1 MTGKANHIKW
11 LACALLLLVTAR
23 TYAAGPRGGLWSQ
36 VDDATKRGLPKTA
49 IAVLDQIIAGA
60 LQDQAHAEATKAICL
75 KIALEGQ
82 IQGGKFEE
90 MIVPIQTEIA
100 EAPDPMKPVMEAIL
114 AHWYWRYFQQ
124 NRWRFMERTQ
134 TAEPPGADFTT
145 WDLPR
150 ILAEIDRHF
159 TLALAADQEIKAI
172 PTEQWDDLLEKGTV
186 PDSYRPT
193 LYDFLA
199 HEALSFY
206 SAGEQAGALPQDTFE
221 FMADSPIFAPVTE
234 FLQWEPETAD
244 AGSAKLKAVRLYQN
258 LLAFHQDDPDK
269 TAFIDVDLHRLTFG
283 YNHALGPD
291 KTTLYEAALER
302 FVDQWADHEIVA
314 RALYEWARVV
324 RTQGDYVRAH
334 ALASQGWNM
343 YPDSIGG
350 VWCYNLVQQI
360 EARSATIQTE
370 RVWNDPLPDIKV
382 TYRNVTRVFFRA
394 VPFAAEDAIQPAWR
408 YVDDDELETLLAIR
422 PVLEWSADLPATAD
436 YQQRTKPLPAPEGLE
451 SGFYFLIASH
461 DPSFEKNDNKVSVVP
476 IWVSDLALVVRRLY
490 QVGTVEGFVLNG
502 ETGEPIVGATLT
514 RWIHQKVNGQWHYL
528 PAGQTQSDENGLF
541 GFSAEGQERQSF
553 RILAESEG
561 QKLASESS
569 YSTYPSY
576 DDPWPSRR
584 TVFFTDRSL
593 YRPGQT
599 IRYKGICIH
608 VDTVEDNY
616 QTLPGE
622 RLTVVFKDTN
632 GQEIERQQRQCND
645 YGAFSG
651 SVTAPRDRL
660 MGRMALTVQDGPRGY
675 AYFNVEE
682 YKRPKFRVQL
692 DPPTEAPSLNTEVV
706 VPGKATAYTGAAI
719 GGAQVTW
726 RVVRRVRFPIWCW
739 WAHWS
744 YPAAKAQ
751 AIAHGTAVTETDGSF
766 SILFTAKPDLSIL
779 EEDEPIFEYRVH
791 ADVTDTT
798 GETRSD
804 ERIVRAGYTALQ
816 ATVGADAW
824 QTPDEPVEL
833 TVTTQSIDGQGEP
846 AEGTVQV
853 YTLKQPAKVIRAKLG
868 STGPQPDPSNPD
880 TWEPADLVCEECFT
894 TDVQGQATLPVVLE
908 AGIYRAVLHTQDRF
922 GKPVAARHTI
932 HVVDP
937 EATHFGVRVANHF
950 AAPKWSLEPGES
962 FVALWGT
969 GYDTGRAFV
978 ELECRG
984 QVLRAWWTDPDRTQ
998 EFIEEEVTEHM
1009 RGGFTLRVTYV
1020 RENRAYLNKRIVD
1033 VPWTNKQLTIGWER
1047 FRSRLLPGQ
1056 EEVWTAVITG
1066 PDASK
1071 AIAEMLAGMYDAS
1084 LDQYLQHNWIQAFS
1098 GFRRESSR
1106 LYSRF
1111 ENSALSFRTI
1121 LYDWS
1126 VPYIY
1131 AGLSYRHF
1139 PEAIVPPLGHF
1150 GGGLAPP
1157 ARGGGSDGANG
1168 DSSEPAPD
1176 GAEGAKDARPGPDL
1190 DQVSARKNLNETAFF
1205 FPHLLSDAEGVV
1217 RIEFTMPQALTEWRF
1232 LGFAHDNQLRSGF
1245 LTGTTV
1251 TAKDLM
1257 VEPNPPRFV
1266 REGDII
1272 EFTVKVTNQ
1281 SAARQTG
1288 KVSLTL
1294 ADARTL
1300 QSRDEALGNQ
1310 SPEQT
1315 FDVPSQESCTYSWRL
1330 TVPDE
1335 CDFLTYKAVGATS
1348 GLSDGEEGYL
1358 PVLSRRVLVTES
1370 LPLPV
1375 RGPQTKE
1382 FEFTKLLNSGQW
1394 QTLRHQ
1400 SLTVQMVSQPAWYA
1414 VMALPYLME
1423 YPYECSEQVFNRLY
1437 ANTLAS
1443 YIANSDPEIRRI
1455 FDQWKATPAL
1465 DSPLEKNED
1474 LKAVVLEETPWVRQ
1488 ALAESQAR
1496 KNVGILFDE
1505 NRLRE
1510 ETSRGLFK
1518 LQQMQLDSGLWP
1530 WFPGCRGN
1538 RYITLYITTGFGR
1551 LRHLGVRQVDVS
1563 CAIKALDALDKWM
1576 DERYRWILKHC
1587 NKNDNHLSPTIAL
1600 YLYGRSFFLA
1610 DKPVDTQYQE
1620 ALDYWLG
1627 QSRQHW
1633 LELWRQSQAHLA
1645 IALKRFG
1652 DGQTPDDIMQSI
1664 RQHSVTD
1671 EELGMYWR
1679 DLERSWWW
1687 YRAPIETQA
1696 LMIEALDEVSGDAQA
1711 VEDCRVWLLKQKQ
1724 TQDWKTTKATADAIY
1739 GLILRGA
1746 DLLASD
1752 VLVEVALAGQ
1762 WIEPEQAEAGAGFYE
1777 ERFVRE
1783 EIQPD
1788 MGQIT
1793 VRKTDEG
1800 VSWGS
1805 VHWQYLEVMSNVTP
1819 YEGTPL
1825 QLRKTLFIKK
1835 TTAQGQ
1841 VLYPLQ
1847 GGLAVGDELVVRIEL
1862 RVDRDMEYVHMKDQR
1877 PSGTEPVNV
1886 LSGYRYQDGL
1896 AYYESTR
1903 DTATHFFMD
1912 YLPKG
1917 VYVFEY
1923 STRIQHKGKYQTGI
1937 ASIQCMYAPEFNSHS
1952 ESFDLDV
1959 RWRDA
1964 ELRSVPLECFPA
1976 AYPAYDDWL
1985 ALGKPDCWCGP
1996 YQCDGDADGVHSGFP
2011 FNYRVFTGDQALI
2024 VDNWQ
2029 KRIDDPTLNPCAD
2042 IDHKDSGFPF
2052 YYRVSTSDLAIIVE
2066 NWMKKSEELPGNCP
2080 RQE

>member
-1 MTGKANHIKW
+1 
-11 LACALLLLVTAR
+11 
-23 TYAAGPRGGLWSQ
+23 
-36 VDDATKRGLPKTA
+36 
-49 IAVLDQIIAGA
+49 
-60 LQDQAHAEATKAICL
+60 
-75 KIALEGQ
+75 
-82 IQGGKFEE
+82 
-90 MIVPIQTEIA
+90 
-100 EAPDPMKPVMEAIL
+100 
-114 AHWYWRYFQQ
+114 
-124 NRWRFMERTQ
+124 
-134 TAEPPGADFTT
+134 
-145 WDLPR
+145 
-150 ILAEIDRHF
+150 
-159 TLALAADQEIKAI
+159 
-172 PTEQWDDLLEKGTV
+172 
-186 PDSYRPT
+186 
-193 LYDFLA
+193 
-199 HEALSFY
+199 
-206 SAGEQAGALPQDTFE
+206 
-221 FMADSPIFAPVTE
+221 
-234 FLQWEPETAD
+234 
-244 AGSAKLKAVRLYQN
+244 
-258 LLAFHQDDPDK
+258 
-269 TAFIDVDLHRLTFG
+269 
-283 YNHALGPD
+283 LGPD
-291 KTTLYEAALER
+291 KATLYQAALER
-302 FVDQWADHEIVA
+302 FVDQWQDHEIAA
-314 RALYEWARVV
+314 RALYEWARVMHG
-324 RTQGDYVRAH
+324 QGDYVQAH
-334 ALASQGWNM
+334 ALASEGWAT
-343 YPDSIGG
+343 YPDRIGG
-350 VWCYNLVQQI
+350 AQCYNLVQQI
-360 EARSATIQTE
+360 EAKSATIQTE
-370 RVWNDPLPDIKV
+370 RVWNDPLPDIHV

-394 VPFAAEDAIQPAWR
+394 VSFAAEDAVQPAWR
-408 YVDDDELETLLAIR
+408 YINDDELRTLLAIQ
-422 PVLEWSADLPATAD
+422 PVLEWSADLPATLD
-436 YQQRTKPLPAPEGLE
+436 YRQRTEVLPAPEGLDR
-451 SGFYFLIASH
+451 GFYFLIASH
-461 DPSFEKNDNKVSVVP
+461 DPSFEKNDNKVSVAP
-476 IWVSDLALVVRRLY
+476 IWVSDLALVVRKLSRDGL
-490 QVGTVEGFVLNG
+490 VEGFVLDAK
-502 ETGEPIVGATLT
+502 TGGPLANAMVT
-514 RWIHQKVNGQWHYL
+514 RWRYDHTSQRYW
-528 PAGQTQSDENGLF
+528 PTEQTRTDENGLF
-541 GFSAEGQERQSF
+541 GFLHDGNGASFLIVAEHGGHRLSSGNTYNTSPGWSAPEPREQT
-553 RILAESEG
+553 I
-561 QKLASESS
+561 
-569 YSTYPSY
+569 
-576 DDPWPSRR
+576 
-584 TVFFTDRSL
+584 FFTDRSL

-599 IRYKGICIH
+599 VHYKGICIRT
-608 VDTVEDNY
+608 DSIGDNY
-616 QTLPGE
+616 QTLAGE
-622 RLTVVFKDTN
+622 RLTVVFRDTN
-632 GQEIERQQRQCND
+632 RQEIARQQHQCND
-645 YGAFSG
+645 FGAFSG
-651 SVTAPRDRL
+651 SFTAPRDRL
-660 MGRMALTVQDGPRGY
+660 MGRMSLFVESGPSGS

-692 DPPTEAPSLNTEVV
+692 DPPMEAPRLNTEVV

-719 GGAQVTW
+719 GGAQVKW
-726 RVVRRVRFPIWCW
+726 HVVRQVRFPIWCW
-739 WAHWS
+739 WARWS
-744 YPAAKAQ
+744 YPTAEAQ

-766 SILFTAKPDLSIL
+766 SIPFTAKPDLSIL

-816 ATVGADAW
+816 ATISANAW

-833 TVTTQSIDGQGEP
+833 TVTTQSIDGQAKP
-846 AEGTVQV
+846 AEGLVQV
-853 YTLKQPAKVIRAKLG
+853 YTLKQPDKVIRAQMG

-880 TWEPADLVCEECFT
+880 TWEPADLVCEERFT
-894 TDVQGQATLPVVLE
+894 TDVQGRATLPVVLE
-908 AGIYRAVLHTQDRF
+908 AGIYRAMLKTQDRF
-922 GKPVAARHTI
+922 GKLAAARHTI

-937 EATHFGVRVANHF
+937 QARHFSVRVANHF

-962 FVALWGT
+962 FVAVWGT

-984 QVLRAWWTDPDRTQ
+984 ELLRAWWTDSDRTQ
-998 EFIEEEVTEHM
+998 EFVEEEVTEHM

-1020 RENRAYLNKRIVD
+1020 RENRAYLNERIVD

-1047 FRSRLLPGQ
+1047 FRSLLDPGQ

-1066 PDASK
+1066 PDARK
-1071 AIAEMLAGMYDAS
+1071 TVAEMVAGMYDAS
-1084 LDQYLQHNWIQAFS
+1084 LDQYLRHDWIHGFG
-1098 GFRRESSR
+1098 GFRRESHR
-1106 LYSRF
+1106 LRSRF
-1111 ENSALSFRTI
+1111 ENNTLSFRTV
-1121 LYDWS
+1121 LFDWS
-1126 VPYIY
+1126 VDYIY
-1131 AGLSYRHF
+1131 AAFSYRHF
-1139 PEAIVPPLGHF
+1139 PEAIMPPYWHF
-1150 GGGLAPP
+1150 GGGAAPP
-1157 ARGGGSDGANG
+1157 ARRGSSADG
-1168 DSSEPAPD
+1168 DSGYTGPAPN
-1176 GAEGAKDARPGPDL
+1176 GAEGAKDGQDDAEPGPDL

-1217 RIEFTMPQALTEWRF
+1217 RIEFTIPEALTEWRF

-1257 VEPNPPRFV
+1257 VQPNPPRFV

-1288 KVSLTL
+1288 KVSLTF

-1300 QSRDEALGNQ
+1300 EPRDEALDNQ

-1315 FDVPSQESCTYSWRL
+1315 FDVPSQESRTYSWRL
-1330 TVPDE
+1330 NIPDE
-1335 CDFLTYKAVGATS
+1335 CDFLTYRAVGATS
-1348 GLSDGEEGYL
+1348 RLSDGEEGYL
-1358 PVLSRRVLVTES
+1358 PVLSRRIMVTES
-1370 LPLPV
+1370 LPLPI

-1382 FEFTKLLNSGQW
+1382 FEFTKLLNSGQS

-1423 YPYECSEQVFNRLY
+1423 YPYEGSEQVFNRLY

-1443 YIANSDPEIRRI
+1443 YIANADPKIRRI

-1496 KNVGILFDE
+1496 KNIGILFDE
-1505 NRLRE
+1505 NRLRD
-1510 ETSRGLFK
+1510 ETSRALFK

-1538 RYITLYITTGFGR
+1538 EYITLYITTGFGR
-1551 LRHLGVRQVDVS
+1551 LRHLGVGQMDVS

-1587 NKNDNHLSPTIAL
+1587 NKDDNHLSPTTAF

-1627 QSRQHW
+1627 QARQYW

-1652 DGQTPDDIMQSI
+1652 DRQVPGEIMQSI
-1664 RQHSVTD
+1664 REHSVTD

-1696 LMIEALDEVSGDAQA
+1696 LMIEAFDEVCGDAQA

-1724 TQDWKTTKATADAIY
+1724 TQDWKTTKATADAVY
-1739 GLILRGA
+1739 GLLLRGTN
-1746 DLLASD
+1746 LLASD
-1752 VLVEVALAGQ
+1752 TLVEVALGGR
-1762 WIEPEQAEAGAGFYE
+1762 WIEPEQVEAGTGFYE
-1777 ERFVRE
+1777 ERFVRH
-1783 EIQPD
+1783 EIQPA

-1793 VRKTDEG
+1793 VKKSDEG

-1805 VHWQYLEVMSNVTP
+1805 VHWQYLEDISEVTP

-1825 QLRKTLFIKK
+1825 QLRKTLFIKE
-1835 TTAQGQ
+1835 TTVQGQ
-1841 VLYPLQ
+1841 VLHPVQ
-1847 GGLAVGDELVVRIEL
+1847 GPLAVGDELVVRIEL

-1877 PSGTEPVNV
+1877 GSGTEPVNV

-1923 STRIQHKGKYQTGI
+1923 SIRIQHKGKYQTGV

-1959 RWRDA
+1959 RWWDDK
-1964 ELRSVPLECFPA
+1964 LRRVPVECFPST
-1976 AYPAYDDWL
+1976 YPAYEDWL
-1985 ALGKPDCWCGP
+1985 RLGKPDCWCQP
-1996 YQCDGDADGVHSGFP
+1996 YQCDGDTDQVSSGFP
-2011 FNYRVFTGDQALI
+2011 LDYRVFTGDLALI
-2024 VDNWQ
+2024 VANWQ
-2029 KRIDDPTLNPCAD
+2029 KKIGDPTLNPCAD

-2052 YYRVSTSDLAIIVE
+2052 YYRVFTGDLSIMVG
-2066 NWMKKSEELPGNCP
+2066 NWEKKDGELLGDCP
-2080 RQE
+2080 RPE